1 MEERG
6 TSLRDLPRLLSPS
19 LMVEPE
25 EQRVAVETF
34 SFLFFFFF
42 SFFFFSFP
50 FFFFFFF
57 PSLVFFFLGLC
68 TTRFKCS
75 ESSKVKSGDGQQRRM
90 KFKK

>member
-34 SFLFFFFF
+34 SFLFFL
-42 SFFFFSFP
+42 
-50 FFFFFFF
+50 FFFFF
-57 PSLVFFFLGLC
+57 PSLVFFFSWLMYDQVQML
-68 TTRFKCS
+68 R
-75 ESSKVKSGDGQQRRM
+75 VQ
-90 KFKK
+90 

>member
-34 SFLFFFFF
+34 SFLFFL
-42 SFFFFSFP
+42 
-50 FFFFFFF
+50 FFFFF
-57 PSLVFFFLGLC
+57 PSLVFFFSWLMYDQVQML
-68 TTRFKCS
+68 RV
-75 ESSKVKSGDGQQRRM
+75 E
-90 KFKK
+90 

>member
-42 SFFFFSFP
+42 SFFFFSLP
-50 FFFFFFF
+50 W
-57 PSLVFFFLGLC
+57 SFFFLAYVRPGSNAPS
-68 TTRFKCS
+68 R
-75 ESSKVKSGDGQQRRM
+75 VR
-90 KFKK
+90 

>member
-42 SFFFFSFP
+42 SFFFFFLFCFFFF

-57 PSLVFFFLGLC
+57 PFPGLFFSWLMYDQVQML
-68 TTRFKCS
+68 RV
-75 ESSKVKSGDGQQRRM
+75 E
-90 KFKK
+90 